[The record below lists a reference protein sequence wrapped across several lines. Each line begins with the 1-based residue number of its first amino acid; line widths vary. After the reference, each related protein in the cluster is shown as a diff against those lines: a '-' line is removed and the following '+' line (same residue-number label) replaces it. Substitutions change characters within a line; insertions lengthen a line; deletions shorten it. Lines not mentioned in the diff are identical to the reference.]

1 MEHSRGF
8 DCFNKAFSVGDRIN
22 LDNMVPRRL
31 STVPLKDLM
40 PIEEAA
46 EEIDNFEDIEVEE
59 VEEVKV
65 RVEKEKEQED
75 QTRNDDVDDIAEGD
89 EGDEDVDNDFFDLN
103 THKKTTEV
111 KHSKS
116 SFKILSM
123 ILNIFLT
130 LCLAVFQNNE
140 FTPRIILQMVM
151 INSL

>member
-8 DCFNKAFSVGDRIN
+8 DCFNKAFSIGDRVN

-40 PIEEAA
+40 PIEEAV
-46 EEIDNFEDIEVEE
+46 EEIENFEDIEVVE

-65 RVEKEKEQED
+65 REEKEEEQED
-75 QTRNDDVDDIAEGD
+75 QTRNDDVDDID
-89 EGDEDVDNDFFDLN
+89 EGDEDVDNDFFNLN

-130 LCLAVFQNNE
+130 LFLAVFQNRE
-140 FTPRIILQMVM
+140 FTPWIILQMVM
-151 INSL
+151 LNSL